1 MKLLIWGAGAI
12 GGTIGAYLSRSG
24 HDVTLVDTAEDH
36 IQAIQERGLQITG
49 PVDQFTVSIPAYTPA
64 TLSGHFEHIL
74 LCVKAQHTREAATML
89 LPHLADTGYV
99 VSFQNG
105 LNELTLSEI
114 VGRERTVGAF
124 INFGADYMEPGV
136 IQRGNRAAVVIG
148 ELSGQITPR
157 LEMLHQALLGFDDH
171 AIMTENIW
179 GYLWGKMTYGVML
192 FATALTPDS
201 IADIF
206 ENEQYHSVMIG
217 LAHEVLAVAK
227 SQGVRVEGFDGFDPR
242 AFDPDNMLD
251 KAVESLQALGKFNRG
266 SAKSH
271 SGIYRDIAI
280 RKRKTEADDQIGPII
295 SLAAQAG
302 ISTPMT
308 QQVQN
313 MINQIERGQ
322 REQTL
327 QNLNALRNP

>member
-1 MKLLIWGAGAI
+1 MKLLIWGAGAV
-12 GGTIGAYLSRSG
+12 GGTIGAYLSRAG
-24 HDVTLVDTAEDH
+24 HEITLVDTAEDH
-36 IQAIQERGLQITG
+36 VQAMQEHGLQITG
-49 PVDQFTVSIPAYTPA
+49 PIDQFKVHVHAATPA
-64 TLSGHFEHIL
+64 ALQGQFDQVL

-89 LPHLADTGYV
+89 LPHLSASGYV
-99 VSFQNG
+99 ASFQNG
-105 LNELTLSEI
+105 LNELTLTEI
-114 VGRERTVGAF
+114 VGRERTIGAF
-124 INFGADYMEPGV
+124 INFGADYIEPGV

-148 ELSGQITPR
+148 ELDGQITPR
-157 LEMLHQALLGFDDH
+157 LALLHQALLDFDDR

-206 ENEQYHSVMIG
+206 ENEQFHSVMIG
-217 LAHEVLAVAK
+217 LAHEVLAVAR
-227 SQGVRVEGFDGFDPR
+227 SQGVHPEGFDGFDPK

-251 KAVESLQALGKFNRG
+251 QAIESLQALGKFNRG

-280 RKRKTEADDQIGPII
+280 RKRKTEADDQLGPII

-302 ISTPMT
+302 LPTPMT
-308 QQVQN
+308 QQVKD